1 MPIDQE
7 RINRARPEFESFVKR
22 PFPELPQGAEFSDLV
37 TELLILDPRVGAM
50 ATAAVKRRIE
60 VTDLR
65 NVDDTM
71 DRLARIKAELA
82 RTPARASEDVPAVA
96 GLVAYIDDLL
106 EVGWLLRQAIV
117 P

>member
-37 TELLILDPRVGAM
+37 TELLILDPRVGAL
-50 ATAAVKRRIE
+50 ATAAVNRRIE
-60 VTDLR
+60 VADLR
-65 NVDDTM
+65 KLDETI
-71 DRLARIKAELA
+71 DRLAQIKAELV

-96 GLVAYIDDLL
+96 GLVDYIDGLL
-106 EVGWLLRQAIV
+106 EVGRLLGRAIV